1 MADDKKVIFS
11 MSGVTKAYQNS
22 QTPVLKN
29 IYLSFFY
36 GAKIGIFVEETQ
48 IENFSNNDISH
59 DFKPGGRTQ
68 NQLEQGKN
76 GTSTITDVNT
86 EVGKNYS
93 ETLNANNEV
102 IARDYGSG
110 QVTRQVTDTEVDS
123 VELLF
128 SVPRLFSTAQ
138 EGLAKGQ
145 L

>member
-1 MADDKKVIFS
+1 MALNSTSVIKLVDLLCE
-11 MSGVTKAYQNS
+11 GPIEGLVGNRE
-22 QTPVLKN
+22 
-29 IYLSFFY
+29 
-36 GAKIGIFVEETQ
+36 GIFVEETQ

-86 EVGKNYS
+86 EVGENYS

-138 EGLAKGQ
+138 LYMYMYITSE
-145 L
+145 